1 MSKGKSFPITL
12 VAFGLLAGLGLAGI
26 ATYVQSAPGSK
37 QNPINK
43 VEPVVPPKSD
53 GTNGGIKEPTPSAP
67 QVSVQTIRQ
76 TETGYVLAGSVKVSA
91 KEPEL
96 GAMNMM
102 LKTLGYKEF
111 NFVDFQ
117 VSEDGSAILDVTGG
131 IRNGFSSGEEV
142 DFVKALQVC
151 LGQFSNV
158 KSVIL
163 KVDGEKLD
171 TLGHLELSDPIL
183 VGAAANA
190 AEPAPDAGQ

>member
-37 QNPINK
+37 QNPIGESK
-43 VEPVVPPKSD
+43 PVQPPKANDSSV
-53 GTNGGIKEPTPSAP
+53 GIKDPAP
-67 QVSVQTIRQ
+67 ATLQVSVQTIKQ
-76 TETGYVLAGSVKVSA
+76 TETGYELSGSVRVSA

-96 GAMNMM
+96 GAANAM
-102 LKTLGYKEF
+102 LKTLGYKDF

-131 IRNGFSSGEEV
+131 IRNGFSSGEEA
-142 DFVKALQVC
+142 DFVRALQVC
-151 LGQFSNV
+151 LGQFPNV

-183 VGAAANA
+183 VGSAANVS
-190 AEPAPDAGQ
+190 EPAPDAAQ

>member
-37 QNPINK
+37 RNPIVNT
-43 VEPVVPPKSD
+43 PVPSQRP
-53 GTNGGIKEPTPSAP
+53 TNGAPDAIKDPSPQVEQVVVQGIKP
-67 QVSVQTIRQ
+67 
-76 TETGYVLAGSVKVSA
+76 TETGYELSGSVKVSA

-96 GAMNMM
+96 GAVNAM
-102 LKTLGYKEF
+102 LQSLGYKEF

-117 VSEDGSAILDVTGG
+117 IDDEGAATLDVSSG
-131 IRNGFSSGEEV
+131 IRDGFSSGEEA

-151 LGQFSNV
+151 LGQFPKV

-171 TLGHLELSDPIL
+171 TLGHLELSEPIL

-190 AEPAPDAGQ
+190 AEPTPDAGQ

>member
-37 QNPINK
+37 QNPIVKADPQVQRPSDNPT
-43 VEPVVPPKSD
+43 EP
-53 GTNGGIKEPTPSAP
+53 IKEPEPSKE
-67 QVSVQTIRQ
+67 QVSVQGIKQ
-76 TETGYVLAGSVKVSA
+76 TESGYELSGTVMVPA

-96 GAMNMM
+96 GALNAM
-102 LKTLGYKEF
+102 LLKLGYKEF

-117 VSEDGSAILDVTGG
+117 LANDGSATLDVSSG
-131 IRNGFSSGEEV
+131 IRSGFSSGEES

-151 LGQFSNV
+151 LGQFPNV
-158 KSVIL
+158 KSIVL

-171 TLGHLELSDPIL
+171 TLGHLELSEPIL

-190 AEPAPDAGQ
+190 SEPEPDAGQ

>member
-37 QNPINK
+37 QNPILK
-43 VEPVVPPKSD
+43 PETPIQRP
-53 GTNGGIKEPTPSAP
+53 TNQSTDTVNDPAPLKE
-67 QVSVQTIRQ
+67 QVSVQSIKQ
-76 TETGYVLAGSVKVSA
+76 TETGYELFGSVKVSA

-96 GAMNMM
+96 GALNAM
-102 LKTLGYKEF
+102 LRTLGYKEF

-117 VSEDGSAILDVTGG
+117 LSEDGAATLDVSSG
-131 IRNGFSSGEEV
+131 IRNGFSSGEES

-151 LGQFSNV
+151 LGQFPKV
-158 KSVIL
+158 KSVVL

-171 TLGHLELSDPIL
+171 TLGHLELSEPIL

-190 AEPAPDAGQ
+190 SEPAPDAGQ

>member
-37 QNPINK
+37 QNPILK
-43 VEPVVPPKSD
+43 EQAPVQRP
-53 GTNGGIKEPTPSAP
+53 TNEPTDPVDPAP
-67 QVSVQTIRQ
+67 LKEQVSVQSIKQ
-76 TETGYVLAGSVKVSA
+76 TETGYELSGSVKVSA

-96 GAMNMM
+96 GALNAM
-102 LKTLGYKEF
+102 LETLGYKEF

-117 VSEDGSAILDVTGG
+117 VSEDGLATLDVSSG
-131 IRNGFSSGEEV
+131 IRSGFSSGEES

-151 LGQFSNV
+151 LGQFPKV
-158 KSVIL
+158 KSVVL

-171 TLGHLELSDPIL
+171 TLGHLELSEPIL

-190 AEPAPDAGQ
+190 SEPAPDAGQ